1 MIICAKT
8 VNVEIANTDCV
19 KTRNYAKEVKV
30 KRYGDRGGH
39 GAAEGACGAGSGSS
53 LSALRPGMVSV
64 SARVTKVR
72 CVRCPE
78 DSVSRKLSNTALVC
92 GSERRNTVRGPVTQE
107 ETRRLLTRNVA
118 GPASQRQ
125 MHEGG
130 GLALLSLLG
139 SGSCCARQ
147 RTVVGGGA
155 TLVKEQST
163 RVRELLLRDPP

>member
-8 VNVEIANTDCV
+8 VKMEIANTDCV
-19 KTRNYAKEVKV
+19 RTRSYTKEVKV

-64 SARVTKVR
+64 PARVTKVR

-78 DSVSRKLSNTALVC
+78 DSVSRRLSNTALVC

-107 ETRRLLTRNVA
+107 ETRRLLTWMWP
-118 GPASQRQ
+118 GQRRRGKCTRAAAVRHYRYWGQ
-125 MHEGG
+125 
-130 GLALLSLLG
+130 AP
-139 SGSCCARQ
+139 
-147 RTVVGGGA
+147 VV
-155 TLVKEQST
+155 
-163 RVRELLLRDPP
+163 RVRER